1 MSVDVATV
9 HLWGQEVGAVAW
21 NPQRATASF
30 QYAAPFVKSGLPVSP
45 VMMPLDANRIYS
57 FPELGRDAF
66 QGLPGMLADSLPDR
80 WGTAVFNRWLATQGR
95 PRDSYTPVERLL
107 YVGKRGMGALEYR
120 PATRGLG
127 RSEVVT
133 AGELADL
140 AASVLSAHK
149 GMSAELDDDGLDT
162 LLQVGTSAGGV
173 RAKAVI
179 AWNPVTDEMR
189 SGQVAAPAGFEY
201 WIIKFDGVGS
211 TDGTFTDPAGYGRV
225 EMAYHLMARAAGI
238 NMSQCRVHTD
248 SAGRAHFMTQRFDR
262 DPDGSKHH
270 VQTYQAI
277 THRDYNET
285 GRHSWEDALMLTTQL
300 CGFGATEQLYRRLV
314 FNVVA
319 RNHDD
324 HTKNIGFRMD
334 RDGVWTLAPAYDVTY
349 AFNPASPWTS
359 QHQMTINGKQANIQ
373 LDDLLAVASTV
384 GVRKPMATVRGV
396 LDAVGE
402 WERFADEAKV
412 SDEFRTEVSRNLRT
426 DIGD

>member
-1 MSVDVATV
+1 MATV

-30 QYAAPFVKSGLPVSP
+30 QYAAPFVARGLPIAP

-66 QGLPGMLADSLPDR
+66 RGLPGMLADSLPDR
-80 WGTAVFNRWLATQGR
+80 WGTEVFNRWLATQGR

-107 YVGKRGMGALEYR
+107 YVGKRGMGALEYH
-120 PATRGLG
+120 PARRGLG

-133 AGELADL
+133 ANELADL
-140 AASVLSAHK
+140 AASVLSAH
-149 GMSAELDDDGLDT
+149 GAMSTGFDDDGLDT

-179 AWNPVTDEMR
+179 AWNPSTDEMR
-189 SGQVAAPAGFEY
+189 SGQVTAPDGFEY

-211 TDGTFTDPAGYGRV
+211 TDGSFTDPAGYGRV
-225 EMAYHLMARAAGI
+225 EMAYHLMAIAAGI
-238 NMSQCRVHTD
+238 EMSPSRIQVD
-248 SAGRAHFMTQRFDR
+248 SGGRAHFMTRRFDR
-262 DPDGSKHH
+262 NTDGSKHH

-285 GRHSWEDALMLTTQL
+285 GRHSWEDALMLCTRL
-300 CGFGATEQLYRRLV
+300 CGYGATEQLYRRLV

-324 HTKNIGFRMD
+324 HTKNIGYLMET
-334 RDGVWTLAPAYDVTY
+334 DGVWTLAPAYDVTY
-349 AFNPASPWTS
+349 AFNPASRWTS
-359 QHQMTINGKQANIQ
+359 QHQMTINGKQASIG
-373 LDDLLAVASTV
+373 LADLLAVAATV
-384 GVRKPMATVRGV
+384 GVRKPMETVRAV
-396 LDAVGE
+396 VDAVSE
-402 WERFADEAKV
+402 WETFANEADV
-412 SDEFRTEVSRNLRT
+412 TEDFRAGISGNLYT
-426 DIGD
+426 DIVE